1 MLFSLIAI
9 GLYITFRFKRWQ
21 WASGATAALAFNA
34 LLIIGIFSM
43 FYGLLPFNLEV
54 NQAFIAA
61 ILTIIGYA
69 INDTVVVFDRIRE
82 YLGLYPK
89 RNLKET
95 VRENVET
102 ARENVETV
110 KESVKESLKDNVHVH
125 VIYPEDDL
133 MNAVDGMNEE
143 QLAALKER
151 IAARERAGKT
161 AEETEAKDEDEKDGS
176 AE

>member
-1 MLFSLIAI
+1 MDQITSGLRKLILAGI
-9 GLYITFRFKRWQ
+9 G
-21 WASGATAALAFNA
+21 A
-34 LLIIGIFSM
+34 
-43 FYGLLPFNLEV
+43 
-54 NQAFIAA
+54 AA
-61 ILTIIGYA
+61 IAKEKGGEVLELLSKRGEV
-69 INDTVVVFDRIRE
+69 TVEQGKVLNE
-82 YLGLYPK
+82 ELK
-89 RNLKET
+89 RNLKE
-95 VRENVET
+95 NV
-102 ARENVETV
+102 RENVETV

-133 MNAVDGMNEE
+133 MNAVDGMDEE

>member
-1 MLFSLIAI
+1 MDQITSGLRKLLLAGI
-9 GLYITFRFKRWQ
+9 G
-21 WASGATAALAFNA
+21 A
-34 LLIIGIFSM
+34 
-43 FYGLLPFNLEV
+43 
-54 NQAFIAA
+54 AA
-61 ILTIIGYA
+61 IAKEKGGEVLELLSKRGEV
-69 INDTVVVFDRIRE
+69 TVEQGKVLNE
-82 YLGLYPK
+82 ELK

-102 ARENVETV
+102 AREN
-110 KESVKESLKDNVHVH
+110 VKESLKDNVHVH

>member
-1 MLFSLIAI
+1 MDQITSGLRKLILAGI
-9 GLYITFRFKRWQ
+9 G
-21 WASGATAALAFNA
+21 A
-34 LLIIGIFSM
+34 
-43 FYGLLPFNLEV
+43 
-54 NQAFIAA
+54 AA
-61 ILTIIGYA
+61 IAKEKGGEVLEALSKRGEV
-69 INDTVVVFDRIRE
+69 TVEQGKVLNE
-82 YLGLYPK
+82 ELK
-89 RNLKET
+89 RNLKE
-95 VRENVET
+95 NV
-102 ARENVETV
+102 RENVETV

-125 VIYPEDDL
+125 VIYPENDL

>member
-1 MLFSLIAI
+1 MDQITSGLRKLLLAGI
-9 GLYITFRFKRWQ
+9 G
-21 WASGATAALAFNA
+21 A
-34 LLIIGIFSM
+34 
-43 FYGLLPFNLEV
+43 
-54 NQAFIAA
+54 AA
-61 ILTIIGYA
+61 IAKEKGGEVLEALSKRGEV
-69 INDTVVVFDRIRE
+69 TVEQGKVLNE
-82 YLGLYPK
+82 ELK
-89 RNLKET
+89 RNLKE
-95 VRENVET
+95 NV
-102 ARENVETV
+102 RENVETV
-110 KESVKESLKDNVHVH
+110 KQSVKDNVRVH

>member
-1 MLFSLIAI
+1 MDQITSGLRKLLLAGI
-9 GLYITFRFKRWQ
+9 G
-21 WASGATAALAFNA
+21 A
-34 LLIIGIFSM
+34 
-43 FYGLLPFNLEV
+43 
-54 NQAFIAA
+54 AA
-61 ILTIIGYA
+61 IAKEKGGEVLEALSKRGEV
-69 INDTVVVFDRIRE
+69 TVEQGKVLNE
-82 YLGLYPK
+82 ELK

-110 KESVKESLKDNVHVH
+110 KESVKDNVRVH

-133 MNAVDGMNEE
+133 MNAVDGMDEE

>member
-1 MLFSLIAI
+1 MDQITSGLRKLLLAGI
-9 GLYITFRFKRWQ
+9 G
-21 WASGATAALAFNA
+21 A
-34 LLIIGIFSM
+34 
-43 FYGLLPFNLEV
+43 
-54 NQAFIAA
+54 AA
-61 ILTIIGYA
+61 IAKEKGGEVLEALSKRGEV
-69 INDTVVVFDRIRE
+69 TVEQGKVLNE
-82 YLGLYPK
+82 ELK

-110 KESVKESLKDNVHVH
+110 KQSVKDTVRVH

-133 MNAVDGMNEE
+133 MNAVDGMDEE

>member
-1 MLFSLIAI
+1 MLNEEL
-9 GLYITFRFKRWQ
+9 
-21 WASGATAALAFNA
+21 
-34 LLIIGIFSM
+34 
-43 FYGLLPFNLEV
+43 
-54 NQAFIAA
+54 
-61 ILTIIGYA
+61 
-69 INDTVVVFDRIRE
+69 
-82 YLGLYPK
+82 K

-133 MNAVDGMNEE
+133 MNAVDGMDEE
-143 QLAALKER
+143 QLAALKEH
-151 IAARERAGKT
+151 IAAREQA
-161 AEETEAKDEDEKDGS
+161 AEEKEAPETEAETETKDEDEQDGS

>member
-1 MLFSLIAI
+1 MDQITSGLRKLLLAGI
-9 GLYITFRFKRWQ
+9 G
-21 WASGATAALAFNA
+21 A
-34 LLIIGIFSM
+34 
-43 FYGLLPFNLEV
+43 
-54 NQAFIAA
+54 AA
-61 ILTIIGYA
+61 IAKEKGGEVLELLSKRGEV
-69 INDTVVVFDRIRE
+69 TVEQGKVLNE
-82 YLGLYPK
+82 ELK
-89 RNLKET
+89 RNLKE
-95 VRENVET
+95 NV
-102 ARENVETV
+102 RENVETV

-133 MNAVDGMNEE
+133 MNAVDGMDEE

>member
-1 MLFSLIAI
+1 MDQITSGLRKLLLAGI
-9 GLYITFRFKRWQ
+9 G
-21 WASGATAALAFNA
+21 A
-34 LLIIGIFSM
+34 
-43 FYGLLPFNLEV
+43 
-54 NQAFIAA
+54 AA
-61 ILTIIGYA
+61 IAKEKGGEVLELLSKRGEV
-69 INDTVVVFDRIRE
+69 TVEQGKVLNE
-82 YLGLYPK
+82 ELK
-89 RNLKET
+89 RNLK
-95 VRENVET
+95 ET

-133 MNAVDGMNEE
+133 MNAVDGMDEE

-161 AEETEAKDEDEKDGS
+161 AEETEAKDEDEQDGS

>member
-1 MLFSLIAI
+1 MPSSHSATVCAL
-9 GLYITFRFKRWQ
+9 
-21 WASGATAALAFNA
+21 ATATGIRYGGGSFEFALAAVF
-34 LLIIGIFSM
+34 
-43 FYGLLPFNLEV
+43 
-54 NQAFIAA
+54 A
-61 ILTIIGYA
+61 I
-69 INDTVVVFDRIRE
+69 VVMYDAMGVRQE
-82 YLGLYPK
+82 TGKQGKVLNEELK

-133 MNAVDGMNEE
+133 MNAVDGMDEE

-151 IAARERAGKT
+151 IAAREQAKEA

>member
-1 MLFSLIAI
+1 MDQIGEGIRKLIMAGI
-9 GLYITFRFKRWQ
+9 GAVAMTKERSEDVLKELVRK
-21 WASGATAALAFNA
+21 G
-34 LLIIGIFSM
+34 
-43 FYGLLPFNLEV
+43 E
-54 NQAFIAA
+54 
-61 ILTIIGYA
+61 LTVEQGKVL
-69 INDTVVVFDRIRE
+69 NE
-82 YLGLYPK
+82 ELK

-133 MNAVDGMNEE
+133 MNAVDGMDEE

>member
-1 MLFSLIAI
+1 MDQITSGLRKLLLAGI
-9 GLYITFRFKRWQ
+9 G
-21 WASGATAALAFNA
+21 A
-34 LLIIGIFSM
+34 
-43 FYGLLPFNLEV
+43 
-54 NQAFIAA
+54 AA
-61 ILTIIGYA
+61 IAKEKGGEVLEALSKRGEV
-69 INDTVVVFDRIRE
+69 TVEQGKVLNE
-82 YLGLYPK
+82 ELK

-95 VRENVET
+95 V
-102 ARENVETV
+102 RENVETV

-133 MNAVDGMNEE
+133 MNAVDGMDEE

>member
-1 MLFSLIAI
+1 MDQITSGLRKLLLAGI
-9 GLYITFRFKRWQ
+9 G
-21 WASGATAALAFNA
+21 A
-34 LLIIGIFSM
+34 
-43 FYGLLPFNLEV
+43 
-54 NQAFIAA
+54 AA
-61 ILTIIGYA
+61 IAKEKGGEV
-69 INDTVVVFDRIRE
+69 TVEQGKVLNE
-82 YLGLYPK
+82 ELK

-110 KESVKESLKDNVHVH
+110 KESVKESLKDNIHVH

-133 MNAVDGMNEE
+133 MNAVDGMDEE

-161 AEETEAKDEDEKDGS
+161 AEETEAKDEDEQDGS
-176 AE
+176 VE